1 MSHGTVRLHKIKWVR
16 YIKCVQISV
25 VTGLVLGGGGG
36 GGGGEG
42 GLSHIPPKFENIFV
56 AVITFPL
63 LSSVLILLRLAYCLL
78 YVL

>member
-1 MSHGTVRLHKIKWVR
+1 M
-16 YIKCVQISV
+16 
-25 VTGLVLGGGGG
+25 VTGLVLGGG

-42 GLSHIPPKFENIFV
+42 GLSHILPKFENIFV

-63 LSSVLILLRLAYCLL
+63 LSSVLILLLLACCML